1 MPAIPSTSIVLHP
14 RHPSR
19 LPFGSRQL
27 AGAHCRSVLTGP
39 NASAKNPLP
48 EKRKWQACPGRP
60 SHRCFSVWKGNSASN
75 RTRAHGKENPLTFMR
90 YGSIAQPASLVRGSS
105 RRITIV
111 RFRPADIRVINR
123 RICLSS
129 CCLLCRPSLRRIER
143 KTQPGVNVTL
153 DRVARRSAETTQ
165 KR

>member
-1 MPAIPSTSIVLHP
+1 MAGFVLAD
-14 RHPSR
+14 
-19 LPFGSRQL
+19 LL
-27 AGAHCRSVLTGP
+27 ID
-39 NASAKNPLP
+39 ASAYGRATVVTGRGLTERRILLP
-48 EKRKWQACPGRP
+48 
-60 SHRCFSVWKGNSASN
+60 
-75 RTRAHGKENPLTFMR
+75 FMR

-153 DRVARRSAETTQ
+153 DRVAPYQ
-165 KR
+165 KVC